1 LSKRI
6 KGITI
11 ELDGDT
17 KGLDKAL
24 KDVNKESR
32 DLQKELR
39 DVDKLLKFNPKNVE
53 LLAQKKKLLADQVEN
68 TKKKLDQ
75 LKQSQEQVTQA
86 FKNGEISEEQYRAF
100 QREIAETE
108 SKLKHYEGQ
117 LKSVDTTQKS
127 FGEKMAASG
136 KSVKEFGQKMT
147 SVGKELS
154 MKVTAPLAAIG
165 GVAAKIGMDFKAG
178 LSEVQAISGAT
189 AEEIGQLETK
199 SRDLGSTTKFSAKQV
214 TEGFKYMALAG
225 WDVQQSMDGIDGVLN
240 LAAASGEDLAVVS
253 DILTD
258 AISAFGDEAGDAGRY
273 ADVMA
278 AAASNANTDVAGLG
292 QAFKMVGPVAGAL
305 GYSLEDTSVALGLMA
320 NAGVKGSSAGTALRS
335 ALTNLV
341 KPTAAMEKEMK
352 NLGINIKD
360 SNGEMKPLDV
370 LLGDLRGSFGKL
382 TDDQKASSAATIFGK
397 EAMAGMLAVINT
409 GDADFNKLSKAIE
422 NSDGVA
428 QEMADTMQNNL
439 QGKLTNL
446 KSALE
451 ELAIKIFDALEP
463 ALAWLVG
470 AFQSLVNWLNGLDKS
485 TQTAVVA
492 IAALAAGIGPL
503 AVVLGTILTMV
514 GGFMT
519 VLPTLIPLIV
529 GLAGP
534 IAIVVGSLVALGVA
548 FALFKTDA
556 DEAYK
561 SQLDLAEGNLELSES
576 YKGVLEEQL
585 EQIDKTSDLIEKTQ
599 EQMEATDKLVNSF
612 EGLIEKSKLTT
623 DEFGEFL
630 TAQSELEN
638 TKSPQRIAELEERME
653 GLRKKSGLSKEE
665 FDKLLVSNNLLT
677 EQFPEAGT
685 VVDDYGNKIA
695 DTTGKLREMTNAE
708 LERMELQVYNQMVE
722 DLQSVNGEIDNYQ
735 NLLGEVVTL
744 EDSILAKKKEI
755 AGIQEQVTANEQ
767 TQNENNT
774 KLLELKELQK
784 DAGLKE
790 WYNLENQKDQL
801 KLQNFELDGKN
812 KKNSKNLETLESA
825 LSTEEKDLKVKQE
838 SRDMIGQQI
847 DKNMQ
852 NHDAYTNILGTQFDI
867 NIEKG
872 KENQSI
878 DKAIAKRKEEI
889 KQLQDKIDKE
899 GDSNGKLKE
908 AIGHLTTENS
918 QLEEAK
924 GKLGNINGTLDTQ
937 VSKYDTANNKLAK
950 VNAKF
955 TEAGGLTDG
964 NIKKA
969 DVWNGKLDKSH
980 TKDVTVKTNKDPD
993 EENKKW
999 SSPITKIISFF
1010 TKGKKPDAYAE
1021 GTNYH
1026 GGGPAFV
1033 GEEGP
1038 ELVKMG
1044 GKTQLMNFGLYDLP
1058 VGAKVFT
1065 HEESMG
1071 MLRNGLVDGISRG
1084 VNLQRN
1090 SSQVTK
1096 EDSRGSAS
1104 VSNQNSN
1111 IVGVL
1116 TEQNRL
1122 LTELVLSNRNI
1133 EAKPVLS
1140 EGDIR
1145 RSYDK
1150 MDAKQSSKHEVFTGR
1165 PGGAT

>member
-117 LKSVDTTQKS
+117 LKSVDSTQKS
-127 FGEKMAASG
+127 FGDKMAASG
-136 KSVKEFGQKMT
+136 KSVKEFGQGMT

-154 MKVTAPLAAIG
+154 MKVTAPLVAIA
-165 GVAAKIGMDFKAG
+165 GVASKIGMDFKAG
-178 LSEVQAISGAT
+178 MSEVQAISGAT
-189 AEEIGQLETK
+189 GEELAQLETK
-199 SRDLGSTTKFSAKQV
+199 ARELGSSTKFSAKEV
-214 TEGFKYMALAG
+214 SEGFKYMALAG
-225 WDVQQSMDGIDGVLN
+225 WDVKQSMDGIDGVLN
-240 LAAASGEDLAVVS
+240 LAAASGEDLALVS

-258 AISAFGDEAGDAGRY
+258 AISAFGDEASDAGRY

-292 QAFKMVGPVAGAL
+292 EAFKMVAPVAGAL

-335 ALTNLV
+335 SLTNMV
-341 KPTAAMEKEMK
+341 KPTKAMNKEMK
-352 NLGINIKD
+352 KLGIEIKD

-370 LLGDLRGSFGKL
+370 LLGDLRSSFSTL
-382 TDDQKASSAATIFGK
+382 TADQKASSAATIFGK
-397 EAMAGMLAVINT
+397 EAMAGMLAVINAS
-409 GDADFNKLSKAIE
+409 DADFNKLSNAIE

-463 ALAWLVG
+463 ALSWLVG
-470 AFQSLVNWLNGLDKS
+470 AFQTLVNWLNGLDKS

-534 IAIVVGSLVALGVA
+534 IAIVVGGLVALGVA
-548 FALFKTDA
+548 YALLKTDA
-556 DEAYK
+556 DKAYK
-561 SQLDLAEGNLELSES
+561 SQQKMAEQNLELAES
-576 YKGVLEEQL
+576 HTEVLEEQL
-585 EQIDKTSDLIEKTQ
+585 EQSDATADLIAKTQ
-599 EQMEATDKLVNSF
+599 EQMEATDELVTSF
-612 EGLIEKSKLTT
+612 EKLIEKSKLTT

-630 TAQSELEN
+630 TLQSELEN

-665 FDKLLVSNNLLT
+665 FNKLLESNSLLI
-677 EQFPEAGT
+677 EQFPEAGS

-695 DTTGKLREMTNAE
+695 DTTGKLRDMTQAE
-708 LERMELQVYNQMVE
+708 LERMELQIYNQMIE
-722 DLQSVNGEIDNYQ
+722 DLQAVNGEIDNYQ
-735 NLLGEVVTL
+735 NLLGEVVEL
-744 EDSILAKKKEI
+744 EDSVLSKKKEI

-767 TQNENNT
+767 VQNENNA

-784 DAGLKE
+784 DASLKE

-812 KKNSKNLETLESA
+812 TKHGKNLEVLDAT
-825 LSTEEKDLKVKQE
+825 LSTEEKTLVEKQKQ
-838 SRDMIGQQI
+838 RDMIGELI
-847 DKNMQ
+847 DKNS
-852 NHDAYTNILGTQFDI
+852 TNFDSYSKILGTQFDI

-872 KENQSI
+872 KENESI
-878 DKAIAKRKEEI
+878 DKAIAKRNEEI
-889 KQLQDKIDKE
+889 KQLETKISKE
-899 GDSNGKLKE
+899 GDSNGKIKE
-908 AIGHLTTENS
+908 AIGHLKTENG
-918 QLEEAK
+918 QLEDAK
-924 GKLGNINGTLDTQ
+924 GKLGDINGSLDTQ
-937 VSKYDTANNKLAK
+937 VGKYDIANNKLAK
-950 VNAKF
+950 VNGKF
-955 TEAGGLTDG
+955 QESGGLTDT

-969 DVWNGKLDKSH
+969 DIWNGKLDKNH
-980 TKDVTVKTNKDPD
+980 KKDVTVKTNKDPD

-1026 GGGPAFV
+1026 GGGSAFI

-1038 ELVKMG
+1038 ELVKIGSKM
-1044 GKTQLMNFGLYDLP
+1044 QLMDYGLYDLP
-1058 VGAKVFT
+1058 VGTKVYT

-1090 SSQVTK
+1090 STKNSSVDDMNNQQSQVVNRPAPINVATMIVREEADIK
-1096 EDSRGSAS
+1096 KVARELHRLQKG
-1104 VSNQNSN
+1104 NQR
-1111 IVGVL
+1111 VVL
-1116 TEQNRL
+1116 
-1122 LTELVLSNRNI
+1122 
-1133 EAKPVLS
+1133 
-1140 EGDIR
+1140 G
-1145 RSYDK
+1145 
-1150 MDAKQSSKHEVFTGR
+1150 
-1165 PGGAT
+1165 